1 MTSAIRSLLTES
13 RPARPTMRAWWDWAL
28 VGLLLPASLLEAL
41 LRDDLVW
48 RPAAIAVG
56 VVVVLTLWWRSTH
69 PLLAVVVACGATSAL
84 NVAAMIAGVDAER
97 ASLYTGAC
105 VLLLP
110 YSLLRWGAGY
120 EAAIGLVIIVVSA
133 FLAVAATSTEF
144 VEALLGSGFFLF
156 GAALGAAVRYR
167 AHARQRDFEQVRL
180 REREQLARELHDT
193 VAHHVSAIAIQ
204 AQAGRMLATTQP
216 DRMLEVFAVI
226 EEAASRTLDEM
237 RTMVGALRDG
247 ESPAA
252 LAPQPTVRD
261 IEYFARRDTSGARVE
276 VELTGS
282 LEDLSPSL
290 AATLYRIAQEAVTN
304 ATRHARH
311 ATRIDVQVRG
321 DDRCVRLT
329 VADNGE
335 RVTAGRNPSGFGL
348 AGMSERAAQF
358 GGTLEAGP
366 NAGGGWVVQA
376 VLPRRSRAS

>member
-1 MTSAIRSLLTES
+1 M
-13 RPARPTMRAWWDWAL
+13 
-28 VGLLLPASLLEAL
+28 
-41 LRDDLVW
+41 
-48 RPAAIAVG
+48 
-56 VVVVLTLWWRSTH
+56 
-69 PLLAVVVACGATSAL
+69 
-84 NVAAMIAGVDAER
+84 
-97 ASLYTGAC
+97 
-105 VLLLP
+105 
-110 YSLLRWGAGY
+110 
-120 EAAIGLVIIVVSA
+120 
-133 FLAVAATSTEF
+133 
-144 VEALLGSGFFLF
+144 
-156 GAALGAAVRYR
+156 
-167 AHARQRDFEQVRL
+167 
-180 REREQLARELHDT
+180 HDT

-204 AQAGRMLATTQP
+204 AQAGRVLATTQP
-216 DRMLEVFAVI
+216 DRVLDVFGVI

-261 IEYFARRDTSGARVE
+261 IEQFAKRDGSGARVE

-282 LEDLSPSL
+282 LDDLSPSL

-311 ATRIDVQVRG
+311 ATRIDVHIRG

-366 NAGGGWVVQA
+366 NGSGGWIVQA

>member
-13 RPARPTMRAWWDWAL
+13 RPARPTTRAWWDWAL
-28 VGLLLPASLLEAL
+28 VGLLLPTTVIEGL

-48 RPAAIAVG
+48 RPTAIAVG
-56 VVVVLTLWWRSTH
+56 VVVVLTLWRRSTH
-69 PLLAVVVACGATSAL
+69 PLLAVVVACGAASAL
-84 NVAAMIAGVDAER
+84 NFAAMIAGVDAER
-97 ASLYTGAC
+97 VSLYTGAC

-110 YSLLRWGAGY
+110 YSLLRWGGGY
-120 EAAIGLVIIVVSA
+120 EAAIGLVIVVVSA

-156 GAALGAAVRYR
+156 SAALGAAVRYR
-167 AHARQRDFEQVRL
+167 GHARQRDFEQVRL
-180 REREQLARELHDT
+180 RERAQLARELHDT

-216 DRMLEVFAVI
+216 DRVLDVFGVI

-252 LAPQPTVRD
+252 LAPQPSVRD
-261 IEYFARRDTSGARVE
+261 IEQFARRDGSGARVE

-282 LEDLSPSL
+282 LDDLSPSL

-366 NAGGGWVVQA
+366 NAGGGWIVQA

>member
-1 MTSAIRSLLTES
+1 MIE
-13 RPARPTMRAWWDWAL
+13 
-28 VGLLLPASLLEAL
+28 GL

-48 RPAAIAVG
+48 RPTAIAVG

-120 EAAIGLVIIVVSA
+120 EAASGLVMVVVSA
-133 FLAVAATSTEF
+133 FLAVAATSTDF

-167 AHARQRDFEQVRL
+167 GHARQRDFEQVRL

-216 DRMLEVFAVI
+216 DRVLDVFGVI

-261 IEYFARRDTSGARVE
+261 IERFARRDGSGARVE

-282 LEDLSPSL
+282 LDDLSPSL

-311 ATRIDVQVRG
+311 ATRIDVHVRG

-366 NAGGGWVVQA
+366 NAGGGWIVQA